1 MQVRV
6 PNFASSLLQNRKDMM
21 RWIFSVILAPLCTQL
36 YACNKNENQFTE
48 NAKNNFSKMDSM
60 KIKITIGQ
68 KTALAI
74 LYDNPTSKE
83 FMALFPLT
91 LEMEDYN
98 RTEKI
103 NLLTQK
109 LTSENAP
116 KGFDPSAGDITYY
129 EPWGNIALF
138 YKDFGYSNG
147 LISLGKITSGLE
159 AFAVIGTITAKFEL
173 DK

>member
-1 MQVRV
+1 
-6 PNFASSLLQNRKDMM
+6 MM
-21 RWIFSVILAPLCTQL
+21 RWIFSLVLALICTQILACSKKGNPII
-36 YACNKNENQFTE
+36 END
-48 NAKNNFSKMDSM
+48 KNNVSKMDSI
-60 KIKITIGQ
+60 KVKITIGQ
-68 KTALAI
+68 KTATAI
-74 LYDNPTSKE
+74 LYNNPTGNE
-83 FMALFPLT
+83 FMSLFPLT

-103 NLLTQK
+103 NLLSQK
-109 LTSENAP
+109 LTSEDAP

-159 AFAVIGTITAKFEL
+159 AFAVSGTVTVKFEL